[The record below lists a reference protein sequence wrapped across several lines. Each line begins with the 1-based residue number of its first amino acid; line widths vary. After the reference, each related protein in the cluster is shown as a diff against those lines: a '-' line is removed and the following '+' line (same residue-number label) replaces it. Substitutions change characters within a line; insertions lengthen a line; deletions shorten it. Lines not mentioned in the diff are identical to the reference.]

1 MLTVAKNVTANWVT
15 LWQVVVK
22 SIYFATF
29 WDHMIFTSDNTRLA
43 RKLREDI
50 ATRTWVFIK
59 LQSLLNL
66 VHKSISEN
74 MLLVIFVQISS
85 RHNYWITATI
95 DSWNLD
101 WEVIE
106 HNWKYRDR
114 DNAVGKLRWTLLWS
128 LGRYL
133 IFVQL
138 KRTQGRI
145 LMDIRNT
152 KPSSGSCN
160 FLWRCQ
166 WFLFSIVFP
175 SPLYYS
181 SYLQNCLNTLSFN

>member
-1 MLTVAKNVTANWVT
+1 M

-29 WDHMIFTSDNTRLA
+29 WDHMIFTSDNTRPP
-43 RKLREDI
+43 RKPRQDF
-50 ATRTWVFIK
+50 ATWTWVFIK

-66 VHKSISEN
+66 VHKTISEN
-74 MLLVIFVQISS
+74 MLLVIFVQIIS
-85 RHNYWITATI
+85 RQNYWITATI

-101 WEVIE
+101 CEVIE
-106 HNWKYRDR
+106 HNWKYRDP

-133 IFVQL
+133 IFVQP

-145 LMDIRNT
+145 LMDIRNM
-152 KPSSGSCN
+152 KLSSGSRN
-160 FLWRCQ
+160 FFLGRCQ
-166 WFLFSIVFP
+166 WFLFSTVFP
-175 SPLYYS
+175 SPLCYS
-181 SYLQNCLNTLSFN
+181 SYLQNCLNTLFSFN